1 MMLLCLC
8 AAWRNT
14 ATKTRQLRGGPIGKC
29 HHKGGDNDI
38 HFALQYAT
46 LAVRAV
52 CDKNS
57 SNCGM
62 VLMRPFMTVPG
73 LTSFFPKLSI
83 IERRQKPM
91 AGQLTLLASNSPGF
105 WALGGPT
112 AQLAVLTEQ
121 CHTVSEQ
128 TAQKWADWAGLGQAW
143 IWSAAAAP
151 T

>member
-1 MMLLCLC
+1 MLLCLC

-38 HFALQYAT
+38 HFAQYAT
-46 LAVRAV
+46 LLELYATKTRQ
-52 CDKNS
+52 
-57 SNCGM
+57 
-62 VLMRPFMTVPG
+62 TVGWYLCVP
-73 LTSFFPKLSI
+73 LWPSLVWRVFFPKLSI